1 MTTALKSLAE
11 IIKQEKLPLAAGAAE
26 RAEVGCLGLP
36 DAVRA
41 HEADFAAI
49 VLLVAHRESQGFP
62 WLGFN
67 DGDAVEFDRY
77 EDSSEPA
84 DADDPDDF
92 RVTFTDHRP
101 YWDMVLAIHAAAKA
115 DGSPFM
121 VELVAPIPAN
131 AEFAVD
137 LQAKRLMFAR
147 AGDNEVR
154 LWQAIR
160 DRAAAP
166 TVPLSPAAATI
177 LEDLFPQAA
186 AGTHEAQSRTE
197 QIAAATLI
205 ATQKLSIVTG
215 PPGTGKTFTIVRA
228 ALTWLCH
235 ELEKTA
241 ADPTDLP
248 QKIMLMAPT
257 GRASSRMRELIEE
270 ALGKL
275 EADKAALKALGP
287 HGPTAIAHLREAGT
301 STIHS
306 ALGYSTLPGRP
317 FKRNRDNRLDA
328 GLVIVDETS
337 MLGLELARRLF
348 DALPDKA
355 QICLVGD
362 PGQLRAV
369 EMGSVLYDIVT
380 EARTSKTLAACHSA
394 LTISRRFP
402 PGSPIDLLARAINGG
417 DTDDSLAVTDILQGN
432 PIDLSSIKAEF
443 HSNDHSELQTSTAAA
458 VRWLNT
464 TAADFPRVARTLVAL
479 HAQDIR
485 EHAHDA
491 DVTATLKRSIILCVH
506 RHGANGA
513 HTLSAYAT
521 RHLAS
526 NAAAPPSGYPNG
538 SVLMITRNNRNLDLS
553 NGDLAIVD
561 GRKSPA
567 LAVFAPKRMYN
578 TSLLPQH
585 APAAALTVHK
595 SQGSEWNHVIVLLPP
610 DQSRHLSHRLLFTA
624 CTRAVARVTLVTA
637 LPSPSTSCL
646 NTVVPQSH
654 LKANTHA

>member
-1 MTTALKSLAE
+1 MTTGLKSLAG
-11 IIKQEKLPLAAGAAE
+11 IIKQEKLPVAAGAAE
-26 RAEVGCLGLP
+26 RAEVGCLALP

-49 VLLVAHRESQGFP
+49 VLLVAHRESQGFS

-77 EDSSEPA
+77 EDTSEPS
-84 DADDPDDF
+84 DTEDPDDF

-166 TVPLSPAAATI
+166 AVPLSPAAATI

-205 ATQKLSIVTG
+205 ATRQLSILTG

-228 ALTWLCH
+228 ALAWLCH
-235 ELEKTA
+235 ELEKHA
-241 ADPTDLP
+241 ADPMDLP
-248 QKIMLMAPT
+248 QTIMLMAPT

-287 HGPTAIAHLREAGT
+287 HGPTAIAHLRKAGT

-317 FKRNRDNRLDA
+317 FNRNRDNRLDT

-348 DALPDKA
+348 DALPDEA

-369 EMGSVLYDIVT
+369 EMGSVLYDVVAA
-380 EARTSKTLAACHSA
+380 ARTDKTLATCHAA

-402 PGSPIDLLARAINGG
+402 PGSMIDLLARSITGG
-417 DTDDSLAVTDILQGN
+417 AADDSLSLIELLEANQIE
-432 PIDLSSIKAEF
+432 LSALTAEF
-443 HSNDHSELQTSTAAA
+443 HANKHAALRTGTTAQ

-464 TAADFPRVARTLVAL
+464 NAVDLPRVARTLVEL
-479 HAQDIR
+479 HAQHIR
-485 EHAHDA
+485 AHAHDP
-491 DVTATLKRSIILCVH
+491 DVAATLKRSIVLAVN
-506 RHGANGA
+506 RHGSVGA
-513 HTLSAYAT
+513 HTLAMHAINS
-521 RHLAS
+521 LGAS
-526 NAAAPPSGYPNG
+526 DGDNTFGYPDG
-538 SVLMITRNNRNLDLS
+538 STLMITRNNRSLDLS
-553 NGDLAIVD
+553 NGDLAVVD
-561 GRKSPA
+561 GRASPS
-567 LAVFAPKRMYN
+567 LAVFNSKRTYAIRMLPK
-578 TSLLPQH
+578 H

-595 SQGSEWNHVIVLLPP
+595 SQGSEWNHVVVILPP
-610 DQSRHLSHRLLFTA
+610 APSRLLTQRLLFTA
-624 CTRAVARVTLVTA
+624 CTRAVACVTLV
-637 LPSPSTSCL
+637 STSNSLRCG
-646 NTVVPQSH
+646 S
-654 LKANTHA
+654 

>member
-1 MTTALKSLAE
+1 MTTALKSLAD
-11 IIKQEKLPLAAGAAE
+11 IIKQEKLPVAAGAAE

-67 DGDAVEFDRY
+67 DGDAVDFDRY
-77 EDSSEPA
+77 EDSSEPS
-84 DADDPDDF
+84 DADDPKDF

-101 YWDMVLAIHAAAKA
+101 YWDMVSAIHAAAKA

-166 TVPLSPAAATI
+166 AVPLSPAAATI
-177 LEDLFPQAA
+177 LEDLFPQTA

-197 QIAAATLI
+197 QIAAARLI
-205 ATQKLSIVTG
+205 ATRRLSILTG

-228 ALTWLCH
+228 ALTWLCN
-235 ELEKTA
+235 ELEKHA
-241 ADPTDLP
+241 ADATHLP
-248 QKIMLMAPT
+248 QKIMLLAPT

-287 HGPTAIAHLREAGT
+287 HGPAAIAHLRESGT

-317 FKRNRDNRLDA
+317 FKRNRDHRLDA
-328 GLVIVDETS
+328 GIVIVDETS

-348 DALPDKA
+348 DALPDEA

-369 EMGSVLYDIVT
+369 EMGSVLYDVVSAVRH
-380 EARTSKTLAACHSA
+380 EKPLAACHAS

-402 PGSPIDLLARAINGG
+402 PGSMIDLLARAINGDRG
-417 DTDDSLAVTDILQGN
+417 ADAGPPLFDILDAN
-432 PIDLSSIKAEF
+432 RILLSAIKAEF
-443 HSNDHSELQTSTAAA
+443 NAAGGNAQKPRGTAH
-458 VRWLNT
+458 VRWLEVT
-464 TAADFPRVARTLVAL
+464 ESELPHVARIIVEL
-479 HAQDIR
+479 HANDLR
-485 EHAHDA
+485 AHADDA
-491 DVTATLKRSIILCVH
+491 DLAETVKRSIILAVH
-506 RHGANGA
+506 RHGPVGAN
-513 HTLSAYAT
+513 TLADHAIKCLRGRAEVTESY
-521 RHLAS
+521 
-526 NAAAPPSGYPNG
+526 YPGG
-538 SVLMITRNNRNLDLS
+538 STLMITRNNRNLALS
-553 NGDLAIVD
+553 NGDLAVVD
-561 GRKSPA
+561 ARTRPA
-567 LAVFAPKRMYN
+567 RAVFSPDKQYDLR
-578 TSLLPQH
+578 LLPAH

-595 SQGSEWNHVIVLLPP
+595 AQGSEWDHVIVVVPAKRSSLV
-610 DQSRHLSHRLLFTA
+610 SHRLLYTA
-624 CTRAVARVTLVTA
+624 CTRATDTVTLICTQDS
-637 LPSPSTSCL
+637 LSLL
-646 NTVVPQSH
+646 NASVHS
-654 LKANTHA
+654 

>member
-1 MTTALKSLAE
+1 MTTAIKSLAE
-11 IIKQEKLPLAAGAAE
+11 IIEQEKLPVAAGAAE

-41 HEADFAAI
+41 HEVDFAAI
-49 VLLVAHRESQGFP
+49 VRLVAHRESQGFP

-77 EDSSEPA
+77 EDSSEPS
-84 DADDPDDF
+84 DGDDPDDF

-121 VELVAPIPAN
+121 VELIAPIPAN

-137 LQAKRLMFAR
+137 LEAKRLMFAR
-147 AGDNEVR
+147 AGDNELR

-166 TVPLSPAAATI
+166 AMPLSPATATI
-177 LEDLFPQAA
+177 LDDLFPQAA

-205 ATQKLSIVTG
+205 ATRTLSILTG

-235 ELEKTA
+235 ELEKHA
-241 ADPTDLP
+241 VDPTDPP

-275 EADKAALKALGP
+275 EADKAAIKALGP
-287 HGPTAIAHLREAGT
+287 HGPAAIAHLREAGT

-337 MLGLELARRLF
+337 MLGLELGRRLF
-348 DALPDKA
+348 DALPDEA

-369 EMGSVLYDIVT
+369 EMGSVLYDLVT
-380 EARTSKTLAACHSA
+380 EARADKTLAACHAA

-402 PGSPIDLLARAINGG
+402 PGSMIDLLSRAINAG
-417 DTDDSLAVTDILQGN
+417 DANDSLSLIDILQAN
-432 PIDLSSIKAEF
+432 QIELSALKAEF
-443 HSNDHSELQTSTAAA
+443 DADEPAAFRPGA
-458 VRWLNT
+458 PSQVHWLNT
-464 TAADFPRVARTLVAL
+464 TAADFPRVARTLVEL

-485 EHAHDA
+485 NHAHDA
-491 DVTATLKRSIILCVH
+491 DVAATLKRSIVLCVQ
-506 RHGANGA
+506 RHGTIGA
-513 HTLSAYAT
+513 HTLAAYAT
-521 RHLAS
+521 RFLAS
-526 NAAAPPSGYPNG
+526 RDADPTFGYPNG
-538 SVLMITRNNRNLDLS
+538 SVLMITRNNRTLDLS
-553 NGDLAIVD
+553 NGDLAVVD
-561 GRKSPA
+561 GRTSPA
-567 LAVFAPKRMYN
+567 LAIFAPKRIYHIR
-578 TSLLPQH
+578 LLPH
-585 APAAALTVHK
+585 NAPAAALTVHK

-624 CTRAVARVTLVTA
+624 CTRAVVRVTLVTA
-637 LPSPSTSCL
+637 MPT
-646 NTVVPQSH
+646 
-654 LKANTHA
+654 

>member
-11 IIKQEKLPLAAGAAE
+11 IIEQEKLPVAAGAAE
-26 RAEVGCLGLP
+26 RAEVGRLGLP

-41 HEADFAAI
+41 HAVDFAAI

-67 DGDAVEFDRY
+67 DGDAVDFDRY
-77 EDSSEPA
+77 EDTSEPS

-115 DGSPFM
+115 VGSPFM
-121 VELVAPIPAN
+121 VELVAPIPPN

-166 TVPLSPAAATI
+166 AVPLSPATATI

-205 ATQKLSIVTG
+205 ATRRLSILTG

-235 ELEKTA
+235 ELEKHAT
-241 ADPTDLP
+241 DPPDLP

-275 EADKAALKALGP
+275 EADKAALKVLGP

-317 FKRNRDNRLDA
+317 FKRNRDNRLDT

-348 DALPDKA
+348 DALPDDA

-369 EMGSVLYDIVT
+369 EMGSVLYDVVT
-380 EARTSKTLAACHSA
+380 EAQTEKTLAACHAA

-402 PGSPIDLLARAINGG
+402 PGSMIDALARAINGQVG
-417 DTDDSLAVTDILQGN
+417 PEPVASLLHILESHRVTRDALT
-432 PIDLSSIKAEF
+432 AEF
-443 HSNDHSELQTSTAAA
+443 AVGRIPGDKPIGTAR
-458 VRWLNT
+458 VRWLEVPE
-464 TAADFPRVARTLVAL
+464 AELPGVARGIVDMHAKDLRTHARDHDVAL
-479 HAQDIR
+479 
-485 EHAHDA
+485 
-491 DVTATLKRSIILCVH
+491 TLGRSIVLTVH
-506 RHGANGA
+506 RHGPLGA
-513 HTLSAYAT
+513 RTLSDHAVRCLGGGGVHPAM
-521 RHLAS
+521 
-526 NAAAPPSGYPNG
+526 GYPDG
-538 SVLMITRNNRNLDLS
+538 SSLMITRNNHCLGLS

-561 GRKSPA
+561 RTCQPGR
-567 LAVFAPKRMYN
+567 AVFKAPISFDLRM
-578 TSLLPQH
+578 LPPHQ
-585 APAAALTVHK
+585 PAAALTTHK
-595 SQGSEWNHVIVLLPP
+595 AQGSEWENVIVILPAKN
-610 DQSRHLSHRLLFTA
+610 SRLVDARLLYTA
-624 CTRAVARVTLVTA
+624 CTRAKGTVTLIT
-637 LPSPSTSCL
+637 P
-646 NTVVPQSH
+646 NTFSRSLTFSFH
-654 LKANTHA
+654 T

>member
-11 IIKQEKLPLAAGAAE
+11 IIEQEKLPVAAGAAE

-41 HEADFAAI
+41 HEVDFAAI

-77 EDSSEPA
+77 EDTSEPS

-131 AEFAVD
+131 TEFAVD

-160 DRAAAP
+160 DRAASPA
-166 TVPLSPAAATI
+166 VPLSPAAATI

-205 ATQKLSIVTG
+205 ATQELSIVTG

-235 ELEKTA
+235 ELEKQTTN
-241 ADPTDLP
+241 PTNLP
-248 QKIMLMAPT
+248 RKIMLMAPT

-270 ALGKL
+270 ALSTL
-275 EADKAALKALGP
+275 EANEAALTALGP
-287 HGPTAIAHLREAGT
+287 HGPAAIANLRKAGT

-317 FKRNRDNRLDA
+317 FKRNRENCLDT

-369 EMGSVLYDIVT
+369 EMGSVLYDVVT
-380 EARTSKTLAACHSA
+380 AARTDKPLAASHA
-394 LTISRRFP
+394 TLTISRRFP
-402 PGSPIDLLARAINGG
+402 PGSMIDLLARAINGDTGADAGPSLPEILSDHHITFDELAREFATG
-417 DTDDSLAVTDILQGN
+417 DDKAQKA
-432 PIDLSSIKAEF
+432 SSTT
-443 HSNDHSELQTSTAAA
+443 Q
-458 VRWLNT
+458 VRWLEVT
-464 TAADFPRVARTLVAL
+464 ESELPQFARRIVELHSSDLRTHADNPDVA
-479 HAQDIR
+479 
-485 EHAHDA
+485 E
-491 DVTATLKRSIILCVH
+491 TLKRSIVLAVH
-506 RHGANGA
+506 RHGPIGA
-513 HTLSAYAT
+513 RTLADHAVRCLCGPGRSHDA
-521 RHLAS
+521 
-526 NAAAPPSGYPNG
+526 GYPHG
-538 SVLMITRNNRNLDLS
+538 SSLIITRNNRNMELN
-553 NGDLAIVD
+553 NGDLAVVD
-561 GRKSPA
+561 TSTTPGQ
-567 LAVFAPKRMYN
+567 AVFSRHKHYDLR
-578 TSLLPQH
+578 LLPAH
-585 APAAALTVHK
+585 APAAALTIHK
-595 SQGSEWNHVIVLLPP
+595 AQGSEWNHVVVIVPTRR
-610 DQSRHLSHRLLFTA
+610 SRLMSRRLLYTA
-624 CTRAVARVTLVTA
+624 CTRATRAVTLLCV
-637 LPSPSTSCL
+637 S
-646 NTVVPQSH
+646 QS
-654 LKANTHA
+654 LCSLEQPVRS

>member
-11 IIKQEKLPLAAGAAE
+11 IIKQKKLPVAAGAAE
-26 RAEVGCLGLP
+26 RADVGCLGLP

-41 HEADFAAI
+41 HEVDFAAI

-67 DGDAVEFDRY
+67 DGDAVDFDRY
-77 EDSSEPA
+77 EDTSEPS
-84 DADDPDDF
+84 DADNPDDF

-160 DRAAAP
+160 DRASAP
-166 TVPLSPAAATI
+166 AVPLSPATATI

-205 ATQKLSIVTG
+205 ATRRLSILTG

-235 ELEKTA
+235 ELEKHA

-248 QKIMLMAPT
+248 QTIMLMAPT
-257 GRASSRMRELIEE
+257 GRASSRMRELINE
-270 ALGKL
+270 ALAKL
-275 EADKAALKALGP
+275 EADKAAIAALGP
-287 HGPTAIAHLREAGT
+287 HGRSAILHLREAGT

-306 ALGYSTLPGRP
+306 ALGYSTRAGRP
-317 FKRNRDNRLDA
+317 FKRNRDNLLDA
-328 GLVIVDETS
+328 GLVIADETS
-337 MLGLELARRLF
+337 MLGLELARRFF
-348 DALPDKA
+348 DALPDEA

-369 EMGSVLYDIVT
+369 EMGSVLYDVVT
-380 EARTSKTLAACHSA
+380 AVRHEKALAACHAA

-402 PGSPIDLLARAINGG
+402 PGSMIDKLATAIRSHDGDPTKSSLADLLVGKPLELEAFVENFKTLLDADRG
-417 DTDDSLAVTDILQGN
+417 DSQETQVFVVHVPEN
-432 PIDLSSIKAEF
+432 
-443 HSNDHSELQTSTAAA
+443 ELAAA
-458 VRWLNT
+458 ARKIIALQSDDLHSH
-464 TAADFPRVARTLVAL
+464 ADEDPKQLPKVL
-479 HAQDIR
+479 
-485 EHAHDA
+485 
-491 DVTATLKRSIILCVH
+491 LKRSITLCPV
-506 RHGANGA
+506 RQGPVGAY
-513 HTLSAYAT
+513 TLAET
-521 RHLAS
+521 TLA
-526 NAAAPPSGYPNG
+526 NAKGPTPRNPWDYPDG
-538 SVLMITRNNRNLDLS
+538 TPIIITRNNRDLDLA
-553 NGDLAIVD
+553 NGDLAIIRQTDKRTEAAFAD
-561 GRKSPA
+561 GRTMDI
-567 LAVFAPKRMYN
+567 R
-578 TSLLPQH
+578 TLPSFQ
-585 APAAALTVHK
+585 PAAALTVHK
-595 SQGSEWNHVIVLLPP
+595 AQGSEWHSVVVILSP
-610 DQSRHLSHRLLFTA
+610 RHRTADLQRLLYTA
-624 CTRAVARVTLVTA
+624 VTRALTVVTLII
-637 LPSPSTSCL
+637 S
-646 NTVVPQSH
+646 
-654 LKANTHA
+654 K

>member
-1 MTTALKSLAE
+1 MTTALKSLAD
-11 IIKQEKLPLAAGAAE
+11 IIEQEKLPVAAGAAE

-77 EDSSEPA
+77 ENTSEPS

-101 YWDMVLAIHAAAKA
+101 YWDMVLAIHAAAQA

-147 AGDNEVR
+147 VGDNEVR

-166 TVPLSPAAATI
+166 AAPLSPAAATI
-177 LEDLFPQAA
+177 LEDLFPKAA

-205 ATQKLSIVTG
+205 ATQRLSILTG

-228 ALTWLCH
+228 ALTWLCR
-235 ELEKTA
+235 ELEKHA

-248 QKIMLMAPT
+248 QRIMLMAPT

-317 FKRNRDNRLDA
+317 FKRNRDNRLDT

-348 DALPDKA
+348 DALPNEA

-369 EMGSVLYDIVT
+369 EMGSVLYDVVT
-380 EARTSKTLAACHSA
+380 AARTDKNLATCHAA

-402 PGSPIDLLARAINGG
+402 PGSMIDLLARAINGDKG
-417 DTDDSLAVTDILQGN
+417 SGIGPSLLGLLTDHRITLDALTKEFCTSVDTRVMPSGGAT
-432 PIDLSSIKAEF
+432 
-443 HSNDHSELQTSTAAA
+443 
-458 VRWLNT
+458 VRWLEVT
-464 TAADFPRVARTLVAL
+464 ESQLAHVARTIIEL
-479 HAQDIR
+479 HAIDLR
-485 EHAHDA
+485 THAHDP
-491 DVTATLKRSIILCVH
+491 DVAATLRRSIVLAVH
-506 RHGANGA
+506 RHGTMGA
-513 HTLSAYAT
+513 RTLADHAVSRLRGPASVKDAHYPDGAT
-521 RHLAS
+521 
-526 NAAAPPSGYPNG
+526 
-538 SVLMITRNNRNLDLS
+538 LMITRNNRNLGLS
-553 NGDLAIVD
+553 NGDLAILD
-561 GRKSPA
+561 RRTPPGH
-567 LAVFAPKRMYN
+567 AVFPPTTLHDLR
-578 TSLLPQH
+578 LLPAY

-595 SQGSEWNHVIVLLPP
+595 SQGSEWNHVIVVLPASRTPLLTP
-610 DQSRHLSHRLLFTA
+610 RLLFTA
-624 CTRAVARVTLVTA
+624 CTRAVQCVTLVATA
-637 LPSPSTSCL
+637 GSIHSIDL
-646 NTVVPQSH
+646 
-654 LKANTHA
+654 